1 MKISS
6 IRPIGKG
13 RDLLLTGGLW
23 QLIFIV
29 AIGENAIA
37 EHMNR
42 EFFGIVDKQVILL
55 FWGAVLALL
64 FVASPASAQLPTPP
78 VPGCQY
84 AYGNIYGGIDGA
96 RAGDA
101 MRTYDGTK
109 ITSPEQIASYSQ
121 AAGDKT
127 ILIEGGNF
135 SGWDFTG
142 VELSNICFV
151 ETDLSRSDWTGTK
164 APGLGFIR
172 SNMKSAGMIGARMQ
186 DILIRSSVFTN
197 VDAKAADWSSGK
209 LDGGWDGDVEG
220 LNIDAA
226 NLTGF
231 KFDCGITI
239 SDGCPIARNGIS
251 ARGTKLAFADTSSFG
266 FYDASMTG
274 AILNQ
279 TVISPRQLIDFKDAV
294 NMGAVFL
301 SGGDEKVMV
310 LPETWAVLMA
320 SALAAGDND
329 APSYDCGKAR
339 TDIEKEI
346 CGEYNSDMRQYDRQV
361 AALYKLARKQNA
373 SVKASQKTWLKQ
385 RDACAAEQY
394 PTDCLR
400 QSYDQRVGQLIGLLG
415 EQDWLKP
422 GEEALFLEEV
432 LPLTDDVKQSQSYAQ
447 LAPVLAGAARSS
459 LLVKRSA
466 DGSFEASGDAIGANA
481 HLCNLSV
488 KGLRFDRATGWYSIA
503 ETKNGVTRN
512 FPVLRHYD
520 GQIEIYKNGK
530 FAGDDDSPAM
540 NYVSCGA
547 RASFPPMLRMA
558 VSAKL
563 LDRYRRDAENSR

>member
-1 MKISS
+1 MLV
-6 IRPIGKG
+6 
-13 RDLLLTGGLW
+13 LLFTGELW

-37 EHMNR
+37 RHSDR
-42 EFFGIVDKQVILL
+42 EFFAIVDKQTILL

-64 FVASPASAQLPTPP
+64 FTVAPAAAQLPTPP

-84 AYGNIYGGIDGA
+84 AYGNIYGGVDGE
-96 RAGDA
+96 RAGEA

-109 ITSPEQIASYSQ
+109 ITSPEQIASYSR

-127 ILIEGGNF
+127 ILIEGGYF
-135 SGWDFTG
+135 SGWDFTA

-164 APGLGFIR
+164 APGIGFIK

-186 DILIRSSVFTN
+186 DILIRSSVFAG

-209 LDGGWDGDVEG
+209 LDGGWDGDVQG

-239 SDGCPIARNGIS
+239 SDGCPIARTGIS
-251 ARGTKLAFADTSSFG
+251 ARGTKLAFADLSSFG
-266 FYDASMTG
+266 FYDANMTG

-279 TVISPRQLIDFKDAV
+279 TVISPRQLTDFKDAR

-320 SALAAGDND
+320 SALAAGEND

-346 CGEYNSDMRQYDRQV
+346 CGEYNADMRQYDRQV
-361 AALYKLARKQNA
+361 AALYKLARKQNG

-385 RDACAAEQY
+385 RNACGAEQY
-394 PTDCLR
+394 PADCLR
-400 QSYDQRVGQLIGLLG
+400 QSYNQRVGHLIGLLG
-415 EQDWLKP
+415 EQNWLRI
-422 GEEALFLEEV
+422 GEEALFLQEV
-432 LPLTDDVKQSQSYAQ
+432 LPLTDDIKQSQSYAQ
-447 LAPVLAGAARSS
+447 LVPVLAGAARSS
-459 LLVKRSA
+459 LFIKRSA

-481 HLCNLSV
+481 HLCSLSV

-520 GQIEIYKNGK
+520 GEITIYKNGK
-530 FAGDDDSPAM
+530 FAGDDDGPAM

-547 RASFPPMLRMA
+547 RARFPTMVRMA

-563 LDRYRRDAENSR
+563 LDRYRRDVERKR